1 VTLDIN
7 EIATLTAHSTDILA
21 LAPDCTGE
29 LFASASR
36 DRTIKLWS
44 TAGEERATIQGH
56 RGPVNDIAFSP
67 DGSQMVSVSGDTY
80 ARIWAIPTAEGTTSA
95 SLLSSTL
102 GAHHGP
108 AEAVACSPDG
118 ATVAVG
124 WNMWSF
130 GHVTLW
136 DLPTAQQITTRR
148 MDHGQLVFGLAFSPD
163 GTWLSIALAGGTIRI
178 WDGESESGTIRGHG
192 EAVRSVVYVP
202 GGDLLAS
209 ASSDHTIKLWTVPQ
223 VNPGGQLVAT
233 LKGHTEAVYDLAWS
247 PDGQLLASASG
258 DGSIRIWDIPSREAI
273 AGLTM
278 PHDVVKAVAWSP
290 NGNLIAAAQNTI
302 QVWSIFSS

>member
-1 VTLDIN
+1 
-7 EIATLTAHSTDILA
+7 
-21 LAPDCTGE
+21 
-29 LFASASR
+29 
-36 DRTIKLWS
+36 
-44 TAGEERATIQGH
+44 
-56 RGPVNDIAFSP
+56 
-67 DGSQMVSVSGDTY
+67 
-80 ARIWAIPTAEGTTSA
+80 
-95 SLLSSTL
+95 
-102 GAHHGP
+102 
-108 AEAVACSPDG
+108 
-118 ATVAVG
+118 
-124 WNMWSF
+124 
-130 GHVTLW
+130 
-136 DLPTAQQITTRR
+136 
-148 MDHGQLVFGLAFSPD
+148 
-163 GTWLSIALAGGTIRI
+163 
-178 WDGESESGTIRGHG
+178 
-192 EAVRSVVYVP
+192 VP